1 MSFQFYCISAAI
13 ACWLASGWLTPAWG
27 QKRGE
32 TWTRVTTP
40 HVTLLSSAPAKRT
53 QEWAVQFEQFCDVMG
68 TFFPS
73 IDQPRQPLTLVIFRD
88 RRSFEPF
95 LPKEGKKAQNLGG
108 YFSQGI
114 DRAHIAMS
122 EDAWAGDNSVI
133 TTLFHETVH
142 WYTSGMSIELPA
154 WLSEGVA
161 ELFSTFKVQA
171 DQFILGE
178 PLVWH
183 LRLLATHRWIPLRTL
198 SATHRGALTYNDDV
212 RTGVFYAESWA
223 FVHYLM
229 FGEGGGGI
237 AALNE
242 YLNSLKKGVH
252 PDDAFQK
259 AFGGTYE
266 DLDTRLKTYLKT
278 GKYRKQVGNFE
289 RKGMENS
296 FEHEAATI
304 AEVETAKGSLLMKL
318 DRKEE
323 AAARFELALAQGKPS
338 IDLLEARGHLAVAK
352 KDFAAAAKEFSGA
365 LEQGS
370 RSFFAHYLVGFEKLN
385 PYLDGDSKFNSVPK
399 EVVTSAAN
407 DFKRAINLHPRF
419 QPAYHSLAGIMGI
432 KEAQESDREF
442 MTQGE
447 KFFPQDAMIQLGLAT
462 LDYREKAVG
471 PARERLARVLEWEP
485 RPDQTTMGYARR
497 LSEAWERDDF
507 ESRLTQLMEKRSF
520 DEALALIDSALPKIS
535 SVMERL
541 ELGRRREI
549 ILVQTQ
555 LEEVQ
560 DMLEDGRWVEAKPIL
575 EKMLASEVNPAAK
588 RQAAQWLDSIRRMQ
602 ERAERRASERR

>member
-1 MSFQFYCISAAI
+1 MFFRVYCILI
-13 ACWLASGWLTPAWG
+13 TILCWLGSGLLTPVWG

-32 TWTRVTTP
+32 AWTRVKTP

-53 QEWAVQFEQFCDVMG
+53 QEWAVQFEQFCEVMG
-68 TFFPS
+68 TVFPS
-73 IDQPRQPLTLVIFRD
+73 IEQPRQPLTLVIFRD

-95 LPKEGKKAQNLGG
+95 LPKEGKKVQNLSG

-114 DRAHIAMS
+114 DRAHIAMA
-122 EDAWAGDNSVI
+122 EDAWAEEDSVI

-142 WYTSGMSIELPA
+142 WYTSSMRVELPA

-161 ELFSTFKVQA
+161 ELFSTFEVKK

-183 LRLLATHRWIPLRTL
+183 LHLLATHRWIPLRTL
-198 SATHRGALTYNDDV
+198 SATHRGALSYNDDV
-212 RTGVFYAESWA
+212 RTGIFYAESWA
-223 FVHYLM
+223 FVHYLL
-229 FGEGGGGI
+229 FGEGGGGVTS
-237 AALNE
+237 LNE

-252 PDDAFQK
+252 PDEAFQK

-266 DLDTRLKTYLKT
+266 ELDTRLKTYLKT
-278 GKYRKQVGNFE
+278 GKYRKQVGTFE

-296 FEHEAATI
+296 FERGTASVQ
-304 AEVETAKGSLLMKL
+304 EVETAKGSLLLKL

-323 AAARFELALAQGKPS
+323 AAARFATAAAQGKPS
-338 IDLLEARGHLAVAK
+338 IELLEARGHLAVAK
-352 KDFAAAAKEFSGA
+352 EDFASAAKEFAAA
-365 LEQGS
+365 LELGS

-385 PYLDGDSKFNSVPK
+385 PYLDGDSKFNSVPTD
-399 EVVTSAAN
+399 VVTSAAN
-407 DFKRAINLHPRF
+407 DFKRSINLHPRF
-419 QPAYHSLAGIMGI
+419 QPAYDSLAGIIGI
-432 KEAQESDREF
+432 KEPQESDRDF
-442 MTQGE
+442 MAVGE
-447 KFFPQDAMIQLGLAT
+447 KLFPQDAMIQLGLAT
-462 LDYREKAVG
+462 LDYQEKAVG

-485 RPDQTTMGYARR
+485 RPDQATLSYARR
-497 LSEAWERDDF
+497 LDEAWGRDDF
-507 ESRLTQLMEKRSF
+507 ESRLMQLLEKRSF
-520 DEALALIDSALPKIS
+520 DEALALIDTALPKLT
-535 SVMERL
+535 SVMERM

-560 DMLEDGRWVEAKPIL
+560 EMLEDGRWVEAKPIL
-575 EKMLASEVNPAAK
+575 EKMLASEINPAAK
-588 RQAAQWLDSIRRMQ
+588 RQAAQWLDAMKKMQ